1 MRLSGLIVLT
11 LSALGVFLVVVFS
24 PIICGNSRCGRQGR
38 FVMRKRI
45 FIKLTCGN
53 CTSLKTKGELVG
65 RDWKS
70 SRRTKQ
76 GRRTMRW
83 QKTLSDATRLIDQ
96 PVAPSLRWR
105 RPHERVKLSNKRL
118 MTEVFR
124 VYFRRTR
131 SGVCIDLLLREYANK
146 LTISRNLLDCMRWWR
161 CYMCSDHNRPD
172 SLSARSDGGE
182 ECRFALKSRSWSTQK
197 PLENS
202 NGLIKKRC
210 DGRCCIINVH
220 SSSPSIIT
228 RTHLCQAP
236 SELCPMLYVAF
247 SPKTPAHQTF
257 LAKNIPRSLT
267 ANNSRRT
274 IPKVAERPSLIHPRG
289 VINIWERNFY
299 GRRQFN
305 RESPPNFA
313 FFFVS
318 RRRKKSEEKP
328 RQINKQLYS
337 LLRPL

>member
-1 MRLSGLIVLT
+1 
-11 LSALGVFLVVVFS
+11 
-24 PIICGNSRCGRQGR
+24 
-38 FVMRKRI
+38 
-45 FIKLTCGN
+45 
-53 CTSLKTKGELVG
+53 
-65 RDWKS
+65 
-70 SRRTKQ
+70 
-76 GRRTMRW
+76 MRW

-131 SGVCIDLLLREYANK
+131 SGVCIDLLLRKYANK

-202 NGLIKKRC
+202 NGLIKQRC

-267 ANNSRRT
+267 ANNSANYPESRRMSISYSSAGSNQHMGAEFLWPSSIQPR
-274 IPKVAERPSLIHPRG
+274 IPSELCVLLCVSKKKEKWRKTASNKQTTL
-289 VINIWERNFY
+289 
-299 GRRQFN
+299 
-305 RESPPNFA
+305 FA
-313 FFFVS
+313 F
-318 RRRKKSEEKP
+318 KA
-328 RQINKQLYS
+328 
-337 LLRPL
+337 PLDAKL